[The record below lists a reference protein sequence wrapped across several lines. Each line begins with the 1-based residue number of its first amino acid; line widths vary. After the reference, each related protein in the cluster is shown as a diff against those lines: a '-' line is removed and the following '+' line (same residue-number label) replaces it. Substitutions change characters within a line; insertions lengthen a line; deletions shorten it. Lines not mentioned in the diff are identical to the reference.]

1 MSDKFTT
8 AFAYSDC
15 WVEDSRLVVL
25 NAVDAH
31 QRGAADQNP
40 DKLVS
45 ARPDDKGW
53 QLAVQTQDGQTQ
65 TLTTRLLVNAAGPW
79 ADDVQHRIWRIGP
92 LRLIKGVSDL
102 DRQLPNENTFL
113 LQNTKANHLHDPL

>member
-1 MSDKFTT
+1 M
-8 AFAYSDC
+8 
-15 WVEDSRLVVL
+15 EDSRLVVL

-31 QRGAADQNP
+31 QRGAEIRTRT
-40 DKLVS
+40 KLVS

-79 ADDVQHRIWRIGP
+79 AVDVQHRTGFLENQAS
-92 LRLIKGVSDL
+92 LRLIKGSHLIL
-102 DRQLPNENTFL
+102 DRQLPSEDAFL
-113 LQNTKANHLHDPL
+113 LQNTDRRITFMIP